1 MRGERHT
8 MPRVMLTVHHH
19 VKGSREELQAL
30 RRVLHDI
37 WNTDQDC
44 SIPLD
49 GNGASTVLASNVLAV
64 GEIEE
69 D

>member
-1 MRGERHT
+1 
-8 MPRVMLTVHHH
+8 MLTVHHY

-30 RRVLHDI
+30 RRTLHDI
-37 WNTDQDC
+37 WNTDQDH
-44 SIPLD
+44 SIPLA
-49 GNGASTVLASNVLAV
+49 GSGASTVLASNVLAV